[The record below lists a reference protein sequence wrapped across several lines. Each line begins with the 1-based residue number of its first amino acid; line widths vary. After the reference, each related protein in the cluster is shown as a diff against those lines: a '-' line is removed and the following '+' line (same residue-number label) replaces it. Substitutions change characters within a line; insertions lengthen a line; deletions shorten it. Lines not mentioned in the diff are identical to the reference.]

1 MGVTDKN
8 GLKDR
13 GRKREMD
20 SMKERGING
29 LTNRER
35 KKRKRESREMDLE
48 MDLERKR
55 IHTL

>member
-1 MGVTDKN
+1 MTDKN

-35 KKRKRESREMDLE
+35 KKRERERER
-48 MDLERKR
+48 ERER
-55 IHTL
+55 WI